1 MVIPHDDFKALLFI
15 HDQIIS
21 VIDKNVLNYSLT
33 IPYDFHDGTGDE
45 VWYWRFVGCSITFEY
60 KCVVEYGDYQINA

>member
-1 MVIPHDDFKALLFI
+1 MIFG
-15 HDQIIS
+15 
-21 VIDKNVLNYSLT
+21 DK
-33 IPYDFHDGTGDE
+33 